1 MTFGAS
7 QVQSLNITS
16 GKKTTSQSVHLLEG
30 ARYTLGVKNNAA
42 AVVANLVS
50 LLNSQG
56 TVLAA
61 VYMECVK
68 LRGKAL
74 GSSSFCFL
82 PLPLCCTSET
92 AKP

>member
-16 GKKTTSQSVHLLEG
+16 GKKTTNKSVHLLEG

-56 TVLAA
+56 TH
-61 VYMECVK
+61 
-68 LRGKAL
+68 
-74 GSSSFCFL
+74 
-82 PLPLCCTSET
+82 
-92 AKP
+92 